1 MQGKELSREMARTA
15 FDALT
20 EKKGQEIVV
29 IHISEIS
36 SIADYF
42 VIAHGNNVRQVQAMA
57 DEVEMKMKEAGFVPG
72 HIEGYQNANWILM
85 DYKDTAIHIFSAE
98 DRAFYDLERIWQ
110 EGRTLTE
117 EELQV

>member
-1 MQGKELSREMARTA
+1 MQEKSISLEMAKTA
-15 FDALT
+15 YAALSS
-20 EKKGQEIVV
+20 KKGQEIVV
-29 IHISEIS
+29 IDISEIS

-57 DEVEMKMKEAGFVPG
+57 DEVEMKMKDAGFFPG

-85 DYKDTAIHIFSAE
+85 DYKDIAIHVFSAD

-110 EGRTLTE
+110 EGHTLTE
-117 EELQV
+117 EELA

>member
-1 MQGKELSREMARTA
+1 MQDKSLSLEMARTA
-15 FDALT
+15 YAALSA
-20 EKKGQEIVV
+20 KKGQEIVV
-29 IHISEIS
+29 IDISEIS

-57 DEVEMKMKEAGFVPG
+57 DEVELKMKDAGFIPG

-85 DYKDTAIHIFSAE
+85 DYKDIAIHVFSAD

-110 EGRTLTE
+110 EGKKLTE
-117 EELQV
+117 EELA